1 MAERSLLRTDKEL
14 TDLYER
20 HVATV
25 YRLCYT
31 LLRSV
36 PDAEDAVQSVFV
48 KLMESGLR
56 FENPAHERAWL
67 ITTAKNHCLDQLRHW
82 WRRKRVDLESVP
94 EAAEPDRAE
103 GRELLEKL
111 LALPAKYKL
120 VLYLFYYEG
129 YSSAEIAQLLGTND
143 NTVRTR
149 LRTGRRKLKISLEG
163 EQYDPERASRPV

>member
-1 MAERSLLRTDKEL
+1 MAQRSLLRTDKEL

-20 HVATV
+20 QIDTV

-36 PDAEDAVQSVFV
+36 PDAEDAAQTVFV
-48 KLMESGLR
+48 KLMEGGVC

-67 ITTAKNHCLDQLRHW
+67 ITTAKNHCLDLLRHW
-82 WRRKRVDLESVP
+82 WKRKRVDLEALP
-94 EAAEPDRAE
+94 ETGAPDQT
-103 GRELLEKL
+103 GDRELLEQL
-111 LALPAKYKL
+111 LSLPAKYKL
-120 VLYLFYYEG
+120 VLYLYYYEG
-129 YSSAEIAQLLGTND
+129 YSSAEIAGLLGLND

-163 EQYDPERASRPV
+163 EQNDPKRA

>member
-20 HVATV
+20 HIDTV

-31 LLRSV
+31 LLHSA
-36 PDAEDAVQSVFV
+36 PEAEDAAQTVFV
-48 KLMESGLR
+48 KLMECNIA
-56 FENPAHERAWL
+56 FENSAHERAWL
-67 ITTAKNHCLDQLRHW
+67 ITTAKNYCLDLLRHW
-82 WRRKRVDLESVP
+82 WKRKRVELDSLPETGAPDLTE
-94 EAAEPDRAE
+94 ED
-103 GRELLEKL
+103 GELLEQL
-111 LALPAKYKL
+111 LSLPAKYKL

-129 YSSAEIAQLLGTND
+129 YSSAEIAQLLNLND

-163 EQYDPERASRPV
+163 EQYDPKRA